1 MITIKLINTF
11 ISSHSF
17 LMAVVVR
24 TLKNDSLGFPG
35 GSDGKASAYNAGDMG
50 SIPGLGR
57 SSGEGEGY
65 QSSDFHFYISNSDK
79 V

>member
-35 GSDGKASAYNAGDMG
+35 GSVVKNPPANTG
-50 SIPGLGR
+50 SLIREDPMCLGATKPTPATVEPVLCCRR
-57 SSGEGEGY
+57 S
-65 QSSDFHFYISNSDK
+65 
-79 V
+79 